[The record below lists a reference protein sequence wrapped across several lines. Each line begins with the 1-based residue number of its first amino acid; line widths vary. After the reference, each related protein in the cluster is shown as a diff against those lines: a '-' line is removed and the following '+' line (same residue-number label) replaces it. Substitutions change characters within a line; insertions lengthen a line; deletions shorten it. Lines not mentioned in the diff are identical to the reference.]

1 VPRAPA
7 VAWVGP
13 PPVGCGE
20 APAAAARRLPQRAAS
35 AGSWRAFSAAGDGV
49 PRAVP
54 WAGSGPRD
62 RAATGRRE
70 PRTVVGVT
78 IPVRAGAARPVN
90 SPGAPDPLAPL
101 LDLPGVGEAADAAR
115 ATVDRLLRHKVLRRE
130 SAGVSTESA
139 LRGARASAAL
149 EGVDVPLADLRS
161 GAVDDPVVQGA
172 LRVSAGLGGMV
183 ETWPR
188 APGQVLARLHVLA
201 AADLADA
208 SSLGRPGPHVGPRL
222 SGLLSL
228 VTGGTAAPAVV
239 IAALVH
245 GEIAALRPFGTSDG
259 VVARAAARLTG
270 ITRGL
275 DPKAVSVP
283 EVGFAELG
291 REAYAEALAGYA
303 SGEPDGVA
311 RWLVHCCRA
320 TEHGAIESLAICE
333 SLLRG

>member
-1 VPRAPA
+1 
-7 VAWVGP
+7 
-13 PPVGCGE
+13 
-20 APAAAARRLPQRAAS
+20 
-35 AGSWRAFSAAGDGV
+35 
-49 PRAVP
+49 
-54 WAGSGPRD
+54 
-62 RAATGRRE
+62 
-70 PRTVVGVT
+70 VT
-78 IPVRAGAARPVN
+78 IPVRAGAARPVR
-90 SPGAPDPLAPL
+90 SSGAPDPLTPL
-101 LDLPGVGEAADAAR
+101 LDLAGVREAADAAR
-115 ATVDRLLRHKVLRRE
+115 AAVDRLLRHKVLRRE

-183 ETWPR
+183 ETWSR

-208 SSLGRPGPHVGPRL
+208 AALGRPAPHAGPRL

-228 VTGGTAAPAVV
+228 VTGETAAPAVIV
-239 IAALVH
+239 AALVH
-245 GEIAALRPFGTSDG
+245 GELAALAPFGTADG

-291 REAYAEALAGYA
+291 RPAYADALAGYA
-303 SGEPDGVA
+303 SGAPEGVA
-311 RWLVHCCRA
+311 GWLVHCCRA
-320 TEHGAIESLAICE
+320 TEHGALEGLAICE